1 MTAIPQKTVET
12 VARSIF
18 REASDYGFGPLDFVR
33 LINELMDLCKGTS
46 ESAYRTDAA
55 VASVGETASGR
66 AIRLPLHGD
75 SVSIRDFEPDADTNL
90 LEAWLPD
97 RYGRYFMLSST
108 TAQSISLE
116 SLISSPSNRMGI
128 VTLGDGSP
136 VGVMAYLDY
145 NAEQRRAELRKLI
158 GEPAARGRGLAEEA
172 TRLWVRYGM
181 ESMGLEKI
189 YVSTLQTHISNIR
202 LNEAIGFRI
211 EGILRNEVLIDGERH
226 DVLRMG
232 ICRD

>member
-1 MTAIPQKTVET
+1 
-12 VARSIF
+12 
-18 REASDYGFGPLDFVR
+18 
-33 LINELMDLCKGTS
+33 MDLCKGTS

-55 VASVGETASGR
+55 VASVAETPDGR
-66 AIRLPLHGD
+66 ASRLPLHGGN
-75 SVSIRDFEPDADTNL
+75 VSIRDFEPDSDTSL

-97 RYGRYFMLSST
+97 RYGRYFTLSST

-145 NAEQRRAELRKLI
+145 NPEQRRAELRKLI

-189 YVSTLQTHISNIR
+189 YVSTLQTHLSNIR